1 MSEDPFRGPPGT
13 NPPRH
18 LRPDGDGNGI
28 IGWTLGIAA
37 VLCALALAVYG
48 MSGRIHTAAV
58 DPPTV
63 IGIPAQT
70 APTAKAP
77 APRPETTGRGDRT
90 PATPLPHN
98 PNGTQPQIDPSS
110 PIRQIR

>member
-1 MSEDPFRGPPGT
+1 MSDDPFRGPPGT

-18 LRPDGDGNGI
+18 LRPDGDGNDNGI

-37 VLCALALAVYG
+37 VLVAFALAIYG
-48 MSGRIHTAAV
+48 ISGRIHTAAV
-58 DPPTV
+58 DPPSV
-63 IGIPAQT
+63 IGIPAP
-70 APTAKAP
+70 AAKAP
-77 APRPETTGRGDRT
+77 ARGAETTGRSDRV
-90 PATPLPHN
+90 PATPLPYN